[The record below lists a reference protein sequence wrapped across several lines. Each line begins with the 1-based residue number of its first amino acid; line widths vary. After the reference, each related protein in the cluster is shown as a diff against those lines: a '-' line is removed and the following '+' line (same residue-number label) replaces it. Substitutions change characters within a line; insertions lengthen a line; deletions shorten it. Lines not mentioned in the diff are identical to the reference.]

1 MKIGMILDAIYP
13 SDARISNE
21 CDELI
26 KNGHEIYLF
35 CLSYQKNYIK
45 KEVIN
50 KINIRR
56 YYCSSLTYK
65 LSALANDM
73 PFYTILMKSN
83 IKNFVV
89 NDKIDRMHIHDIQ
102 IAKAAVHICKKY
114 NLKYTLDLHENRHEI
129 MKFYKHVNSFLGKLL
144 ISIKRWRKAEEKFVS
159 KADKIIVVT
168 DQAKNE
174 LIERCKISSNK
185 VIVYPNTVRKS
196 FYQNKKFNKEI
207 KEKYS
212 KNYVL
217 LYIGNTSKRRGL
229 DTVLDSMS
237 SLEKE
242 IPKIKLLIIGKSS
255 YDYKIKAKINRLKIS
270 NLVDFLGWKKEDEL
284 YKYLLISDIGLSPLY
299 KNEHHDTTYANKIF
313 QYISFNIPVLCSNS
327 NAQAE
332 LIKKF
337 NCGKVFEEKNTEDF
351 ISNVRLL
358 INNKDLYS
366 KLEKNCS
373 DAISKLNNNVVS
385 KDLIKIYE

>member
-1 MKIGMILDAIYP
+1 
-13 SDARISNE
+13 
-21 CDELI
+21 
-26 KNGHEIYLF
+26 
-35 CLSYQKNYIK
+35 
-45 KEVIN
+45 
-50 KINIRR
+50 
-56 YYCSSLTYK
+56 
-65 LSALANDM
+65 
-73 PFYTILMKSN
+73 
-83 IKNFVV
+83 
-89 NDKIDRMHIHDIQ
+89 MHIHDIQ

-174 LIERCKISSNK
+174 LIERCKISSNN

-242 IPKIKLLIIGKSS
+242 IPKIKLVIIGKSS

-270 NLVDFLGWKKEDEL
+270 NLVDFLGWKKENEL

-299 KNEHHDTTYANKIF
+299 KNKHHDTTYANKIF

-351 ISNVRLL
+351 ISYVRLL